1 MKYNFS
7 EITVVNVD
15 GEPYSEKELKP
26 VHKIVGNHLYNGVR
40 NVDLVETAMIINRGK
55 PVELKPGEAKEIRA
69 LLCGPQSIIVA
80 FVRKAIGEYMD
91 CVEGQKK

>member
-15 GEPYSEKELKP
+15 GEPYSLGELKP
-26 VHKIVGNHLYNGVR
+26 VHKIVGSHIYNGVR
-40 NVDLVETAMIINRGK
+40 NVDLVDIAMSINRGEA
-55 PVELKPGEAKEIRA
+55 VELKPGEAKEIRM
-69 LLCGPQSIIVA
+69 LLCGPQSIMSA
-80 FVRKAIGEYMD
+80 FIRKAIGEYMD